1 MRAKKNFLAP
11 CHVLVGTFVL
21 LCAVSMVAQSD
32 DAETENVGSID
43 PASVTTTTIPATL
56 FGMSAHDGV
65 LHATPWPT
73 MPITGMRLWDSH
85 VGWGQLNTAKG
96 VYNWSDLDSWI
107 SKAASHNN
115 TLVYTVGWTPKWAT
129 SKSNDASCDMENG
142 ACDPPNDLNSDGTGT
157 DQHFI
162 DFVTAIA
169 KHAPSITYWEGWNTP
184 HDIKQ
189 WTGTYAQLVRM
200 TEDLNKTVK
209 KYIPSAK
216 IISPANGQLSYTFPN
231 ANCTMAD
238 RLGSFLAAGG
248 TKWIDIVGLHT
259 YYDTVPEHIVGV
271 VQCYQSTMA
280 TYKISGLPIW
290 STEGAWGLN
299 TKLPGKTDQAGFLA
313 RLYMLLWSNGVVR
326 HYWYDWNDERTGTL
340 SANGKPNTAGNAY
353 TQVESWMKGR
363 TMNTLC
369 SSSSSTGIWTCGF
382 TGSNGYVAQAVWHPG
397 SSKSYTAATKY
408 VNYLDLAGVKHT
420 IAKGATVTVGVEPI
434 LLQNQ

>member
-1 MRAKKNFLAP
+1 MQAKNFLAP
-11 CHVLVGTFVL
+11 CQLCVGLLVLTL
-21 LCAVSMVAQSD
+21 AASLAAQTD
-32 DAETENVGSID
+32 ENVGSID
-43 PASVTTTTIPATL
+43 APSVTTTTIPATL

-65 LHATPWPT
+65 LYGTPWPSMT
-73 MPITGMRLWDSH
+73 ITGMRLWDSH
-85 VGWGQLNTAKG
+85 VGWGQINTAKG
-96 VYNWSDLDSWI
+96 VYNWSSLDSW
-107 SKAASHNN
+107 SSTAKTHNS
-115 TLVYTVGWTPKWAT
+115 TLVYTFGWTPGWAS
-129 SKSNDASCDMENG
+129 SKSNDSSCDMANG

-169 KHAPSITYWEGWNTP
+169 KRYPSITYWEMWNTP

-200 TEDLNKTVK
+200 TQDANTYIK

-216 IISPANGQLSYTFPN
+216 IISPANGQLSYTYPN

-259 YYDTVPEHIVGV
+259 YYDTVPEHIVDV
-271 VQCYQSTMA
+271 VNCYKTTMS
-280 TYKISGLPIW
+280 TYKISSLPIW

-299 TKLPGKTDQAGFLA
+299 SSLPGATDQAGFLS
-313 RLYMLLWSNGVVR
+313 RLYMLLWSSGVVR
-326 HYWYDWNDERTGTL
+326 HYWYDWNDDRTGTL
-340 SANGKPNTAGNAY
+340 ESNGKANTAGSAY
-353 TQVESWMKGR
+353 SQVEKWMSGR

-369 SSSSSTGIWTCGF
+369 AKNATTGIWTCGF
-382 TGSNGYVAQAVWHPG
+382 TGANGYVSLAVWHPG
-397 SSKSYTAATKY
+397 SNKTYTPASKYI
-408 VNYLDLAGVKHT
+408 NYLDLNGVKHT
-420 IAKGATVTVGVEPI
+420 IAKGASVTAGVEPI